1 MKNKGTNSNSNLNA
15 AQAQGTT
22 SINSPIN
29 VSGYTTTIT
38 TSTSPISSGYYSTST
53 VMGSG
58 DAWDWVAPKVDVSDE
73 SIKKIVEK
81 IFDSDEDL
89 MPLVKNYL
97 VKYLDK
103 IMDEPEE
110 IVKELIKEKD
120 EKINQLEE
128 QVEAMNKK
136 IVELEEKIE
145 RESRAFD
152 LGGTSIGPA
161 TTEWIYDHSNVT
173 STGGSWTT
181 GTYYDGNDS
190 SSSTLY
196 CSDLSSV
203 ATGSANIINS
213 LASTVDKDAN
223 QAYTVKASY
232 DALASKIEQ
241 RLNAL
246 NTTDVGS

>member
-1 MKNKGTNSNSNLNA
+1 MD
-15 AQAQGTT
+15 
-22 SINSPIN
+22 
-29 VSGYTTTIT
+29 
-38 TSTSPISSGYYSTST
+38 ST
-53 VMGSG
+53 
-58 DAWDWVAPKVDVSDE
+58 WDWAVSKLDISDE

-103 IMDEPEE
+103 VMDEPEE

-145 RESRAFD
+145 QESRAFD
-152 LGGTSIGPA
+152 LGGTKLGPT
-161 TTEWIYDHSNVT
+161 TTEWIYDHSNAT

-181 GTYYDGNDS
+181 RTYGYYDGDEN

-196 CSDLSSV
+196 CSGDLSSIT
-203 ATGSANIINS
+203 ADSANIINS

-232 DALASKIEQ
+232 DALTSKIEQ
-241 RLNAL
+241 KLSAL

>member
-15 AQAQGTT
+15 TQAQGTT
-22 SINSPIN
+22 SINSPLT
-29 VSGYTTTIT
+29 VSGNTTTIT
-38 TSTSPISSGYYSTST
+38 CTSPGYYSTST
-53 VMGSG
+53 VIGGSG
-58 DAWDWVAPKVDVSDE
+58 DAWDWAIPKVDVSDE

-181 GTYYDGNDS
+181 GTYYDGNGS

>member
-1 MKNKGTNSNSNLNA
+1 MKNKGTNSNSNLDA

-22 SINSPIN
+22 SINSPLT
-29 VSGYTTTIT
+29 VSGNTTTIT
-38 TSTSPISSGYYSTST
+38 CTSPGYYSTST
-53 VMGSG
+53 VIGGSG

-103 IMDEPEE
+103 VMDKPEE

-152 LGGTSIGPA
+152 LNGTNLGP
-161 TTEWIYDHSNVT
+161 TTKWIYKNSNAT
-173 STGGSWTT
+173 SAGGSWTT
-181 GTYYDGNDS
+181 STYDCYDGDN

-223 QAYTVKASY
+223 QAYTMKASY

-241 RLNAL
+241 KLNAL

>member
-15 AQAQGTT
+15 APQGTT
-22 SINSPIN
+22 SINTNSPIN
-29 VSGYTTTIT
+29 VSGYTTI
-38 TSTSPISSGYYSTST
+38 TSTSPVSGYYSMST
-53 VMGSG
+53 ETDSTWEWEISKL
-58 DAWDWVAPKVDVSDE
+58 DISDE

-103 IMDEPEE
+103 VMDEPEE

-152 LGGTSIGPA
+152 LGGTKLGPT
-161 TTEWIYDHSNVT
+161 TTEWIYDHSNTT

-181 GTYYDGNDS
+181 RAYDYYDGDEN

-196 CSDLSSV
+196 CSSDLSSIT
-203 ATGSANIINS
+203 ADSANIINS

-223 QAYTVKASY
+223 QVYTVKANY
-232 DALASKIEQ
+232 DALTSKIEQ
-241 RLNAL
+241 KLSAL